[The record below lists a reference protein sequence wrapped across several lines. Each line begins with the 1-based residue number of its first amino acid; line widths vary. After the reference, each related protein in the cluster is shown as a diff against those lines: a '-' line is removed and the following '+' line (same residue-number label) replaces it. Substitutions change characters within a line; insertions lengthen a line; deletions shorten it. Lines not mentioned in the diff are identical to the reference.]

1 MMKRKFLAVILPIIG
16 CATLVGSGFSA
27 WYFSEAVAGGE
38 DTAGIAVDVTE
49 KVSSNLSISLNHNSN
64 LKDTDTYLILDQG
77 KSTIDD
83 ANYDSK
89 GIMFNDSS
97 VDDIVEDKDFDL
109 IIDASYK
116 GNAEGAGGLTLERIR
131 DNNLKLVIK
140 IDVQLSNTLA
150 KYIKVKDGTYFT
162 VDALVDKNTF
172 DNIETDTDNIVVGA
186 EYTTYSYE
194 LEPNLTH
201 YNGTTL
207 SETWTFTLDL
217 STEGYANNYFTY
229 KSRGLDNEHKYCQ
242 GKPRLA
248 ADYDFMQTDL
258 ADNAPTTG
266 GHFNINMSFD
276 MVPVTTGA

>member
-27 WYFSEAVAGGE
+27 WYFSEAVTGGK

-49 KVSSNLSISLNHNSN
+49 KVSSNLSISLNRNSN
-64 LKDTDTYLILDQG
+64 LKDTGTYLILDQG

-150 KYIKVKDGTYFT
+150 KYIKVKDNTYFS
-162 VDALVDKNTF
+162 VDALVDTNNF
-172 DNIETDTDNIVVGA
+172 DNIETGEPVVGA
-186 EYTTYSYE
+186 KYTTYSYE

-201 YNGTTL
+201 YNGNTST
-207 SETWTFTLDL
+207 ETWTFTLDL
-217 STEGYANNYFTY
+217 STAGYANNYFTY
-229 KSRGLDNEHKYCQ
+229 KPRGLDNEHKYCQ
-242 GKPRLA
+242 GKPRLD
-248 ADYDFMQTDL
+248 ADYDFMQRDL

-266 GHFNINMSFD
+266 GHFNINMSFE